1 MTARRHILQLCMAS
15 VLLMLSGCTEA
26 IPEDVAQAYETLPET
41 VDFNK
46 HIRPILSDRC
56 YACHGPD
63 NNTREAELR
72 LDIEENA
79 FGKLKESGARA
90 FVRGNHG
97 KSEAWQRI
105 VSEDAEIQMPPP
117 ESNLILTPREKAF
130 LTKWIDEGAEWKAHW
145 AFIPPEDPPL
155 PVVDAMFASQVRN
168 PIDQF
173 VFAELALQGLE
184 PSAEADKE
192 RLIRR
197 VSLDLTGLP
206 PSIEDIDQFLRDDT
220 DDAYEKLVDRLL
232 ASTAYAER
240 MTMEWLDVARYA
252 DSQGLHSDLKRFSW
266 PWRDWVIKA
275 FAQNMPYDDFI
286 TWQLAGDLLPDATRE
301 QKLATAFLRNHPTT
315 AEGGAVNEEFRQQY
329 VQDRTNTTA
338 TAFLGLTMECAACH
352 DHKFDPVS
360 QQEYYQMTAFFNNIK
375 EVGMQAEINNEHG
388 YASGPTMLMPDPDVE
403 AQLASIS
410 DEIQKARQELSG
422 IKNGVHLTDEE
433 IQQLKHQSLNLPKPA
448 GHYPF
453 EIIESKALNVGNV
466 HRIVQNTPVDKIVDG
481 SFNALASGFP
491 ESVEGKVGQAL
502 RLEKERDL
510 VFIKDIADFE
520 LNQPYSA
527 GAWIYTEKQDANQT
541 IIGNS
546 GELGNA
552 WRGWD
557 LFLDT
562 ENRPTLRI
570 TSTYPHN
577 YVQVTAQVKI
587 GKETWRHIFF
597 TYDGSGIADGIRLFV
612 DGRQVELR
620 TDYDR
625 LYKSILHDWRPREG
639 WDHKPIMVG
648 RSGRF
653 YTGENGV
660 FKGTIDE
667 VKVFHEALTALEVA
681 SIVATDDAEL
691 IDVAVLDDSIYS
703 DHALIRN
710 NSEYRKQMVAL
721 QQLLGKS
728 VALIDDV
735 PEVMV
740 MEDMPDLRKTYVLER
755 GQYDAPMVEVMP
767 GTPAAVMQFADDLPR
782 NRLGL
787 ARWLVDEKNPLTAR
801 VAVNRYWQMIFGEG
815 LVRTPH
821 DFGMQGALP
830 SHPALLDWLAVR
842 FVASGWDVKDLLKTI
857 VMSATYRQSSGAT
870 DEHLEK
876 DPDNIYLAR
885 GPSYRMPAELIR
897 DNALT
902 ASGLLIDQVGGE
914 SVKPFQPEGLWVEK
928 AGLVYTP
935 NSGDSLYR
943 RSMYTYVR
951 RTTPHPAMT
960 AFDAPNRSVC
970 TIKRE
975 TTNTPLQALVLLNDP
990 QFVEAARVL
999 AQRVQLEGEA
1009 PVLEQIGFTFRL
1021 ATGRRAS
1028 SSELNLFNELYDKA
1042 LARFT
1047 SRPQQADSLLSI
1059 GTHPFDQSLNKVQ
1072 TAALTLV
1079 ASTAL
1084 NHDEAYMKR

>member
-1 MTARRHILQLCMAS
+1 MNQRRFIVQLCTVS
-15 VLLMLSGCTEA
+15 LLFLLPACSEA
-26 IPEDVAQAYETLPET
+26 LPDDVAQAYDALPQT
-41 VDFNK
+41 VDFNQ

-63 NNTREAELR
+63 NNTREADLR
-72 LDIEENA
+72 LDIEASA
-79 FGKLKESGARA
+79 FAKLKESGGRA
-90 FVRGNHG
+90 IVPGNYS
-97 KSEAWQRI
+97 KSHAWLRM
-105 VSEDAEIQMPPP
+105 VSEDVDVQMPPP
-117 ESNLILTPREKAF
+117 ESNLSLTAREKA
-130 LTKWIDEGAEWKAHW
+130 LITKWIEDGAQWKPHW
-145 AFIPPEDPPL
+145 SFTPPEDPPL
-155 PVVDAMFASQVRN
+155 PYVEAELTNRVRN
-168 PIDQF
+168 PIDRF
-173 VFAELALQGLE
+173 VFAELAIQGLE
-184 PSAEADKE
+184 PSPEADKE

-206 PSIEDIDQFLRDDT
+206 PTIDEIDKFLEDESDQ
-220 DDAYEKLVDRLL
+220 AYEQVVDRLL

-286 TWQLAGDLLPDATRE
+286 TWQLAGDLLPDATTE

-352 DHKFDPVS
+352 DHKFDPVT
-360 QQEYYQMTAFFNNIK
+360 QKEYYQMTAFFNSIK

-388 YASGPTMLMPDPDVE
+388 YASGPTMLLPDPEVE
-403 AQLASIS
+403 TALANLSSEIEQARQDLS
-410 DEIQKARQELSG
+410 RIKSEAKLTDNEIQVLKQET
-422 IKNGVHLTDEE
+422 IK
-433 IQQLKHQSLNLPKPA
+433 LPGPT
-448 GHYPF
+448 GYYPF
-453 EIIESKALNVGNV
+453 EEIASKLLDVANV
-466 HRIVQNTPVDKIVDG
+466 HRIIQNKPVDKIVDG
-481 SFNALASGFP
+481 TLKAPASGNP
-491 ESVEGKVGQAL
+491 ELVEGKLGKAL

-510 VFIKDIADFE
+510 VFLKDIADFE

-562 ENRPTLRI
+562 QNRPTLRI
-570 TSTYPHN
+570 TSAYPHN
-577 YVQVTAQVKI
+577 YMQVTAWAKI
-587 GKETWRHIFF
+587 GKDAWRHIFF
-597 TYDGSGIADGIRLFV
+597 TYDGSGTAAGIKLFIDGK
-612 DGRQVELR
+612 QAELR

-625 LYKSILHDWRPREG
+625 LYKSILHDWRPRKG

-660 FKGTIDE
+660 FKGIIDE
-667 VKVFHEALTALEVA
+667 VKVFHEELTALEVA
-681 SIVATDDAEL
+681 LMVSKDDAAL
-691 IDVAVLDDSIYS
+691 IDVASLDPTIYS
-703 DHALIRN
+703 DHALMRN
-710 NSEYRKQMVAL
+710 ASDYRKQMKAL

-728 VALIDDV
+728 IELIDDV

-740 MEDMPDLRKTYVLER
+740 MEDMPGLRKTYILER
-755 GQYDAPMVEVMP
+755 GQYDAPTEEVVP
-767 GTPAAVMQFADDLPR
+767 GTPAAVMDFPEDLPR

-787 ARWLVDEKNPLTAR
+787 AEWLVDEKNPLTAR

-842 FVASGWDVKDLLKTI
+842 FVESGWDVKALLKMI
-857 VMSATYRQSSGAT
+857 VLSATYRQSSVAT
-870 DEHLEK
+870 DQHLEI

-897 DNALT
+897 DNALA
-902 ASGLLIDQVGGE
+902 ASGLLVDQVGGE
-914 SVKPFQPEGLWVEK
+914 SVKPYQPEGLWVEK
-928 AGLVYTP
+928 AGLVYKP
-935 NSGDSLYR
+935 NAGDSLYR

-951 RTTPHPAMT
+951 RTSPHPAMI

-975 TTNTPLQALVLLNDP
+975 NTNTPLQALVLLNDP

-999 AQRVQLEGEA
+999 AQRMQREGGTSVA
-1009 PVLEQIGFTFRL
+1009 EQIDYAFRL
-1021 ATGRRAS
+1021 VTGRRAS
-1028 SSELNLFNELYDKA
+1028 SSELDLFSELYGKA
-1042 LARFT
+1042 LARFA

-1059 GTHPFDQSLNKVQ
+1059 GTHSVDPSLDKIQ